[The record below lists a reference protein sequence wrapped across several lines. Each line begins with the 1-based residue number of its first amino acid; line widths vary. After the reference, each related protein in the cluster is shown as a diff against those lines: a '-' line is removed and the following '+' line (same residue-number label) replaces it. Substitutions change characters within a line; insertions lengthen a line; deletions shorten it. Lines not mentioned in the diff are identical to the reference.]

1 MRALTFAW
9 SFRMVMLLI
18 RAGSILINP
27 PIFEEGIRIMTVRN
41 RPPSRRSIGAM
52 FGKIALGTLGLAVML
67 ITGAWLSTRFLVTQE
82 VPLAETTARGQQT
95 SFFEYVVAA
104 EPGHVRVSGTTTLP
118 NGVIL
123 VGTLDRIGSGPIE
136 VKEALVM
143 NRLFALEF
151 GPELSVQYYLHG
163 PQDALQ
169 AGVYRL
175 SVEFDPAQ
183 QSPFAQE
190 SLLRWS
196 QTISS
201 PMPGGS
207 AREIDPA
214 LIRVSRTFAIG
225 TLDERQGVQ
234 MQEQEYRQ
242 TITQHLRETLG
253 ALSNLW
259 HLLRAHYQQE
269 RLKGGAQTDQHRDE
283 WQVWHTQWRNDLKAI
298 AEKGRLDDVVSP
310 ASPLLSARDTLMG
323 GYRQLAILG
332 DLYLE
337 VLTNERPVS
346 DRDLQHTEQA
356 VQHAFADASSQL
368 GQPEKVPPLA
378 KTDDVKPSIV
388 VTAALANLRSG
399 PGMNHAVIGQVR
411 KDVVLDLLGEQG
423 EWFQVQ
429 LSGNH
434 TGWVHR
440 NVASKHAQADGTA
453 GELKRMDTKSVA
465 SEGTPTLHLEP
476 INLLA
481 TSIEY
486 IPPPTAD
493 EVKIYGE
500 LETQLRDLQV
510 RSSDERKAS
519 EHGILQRASEK
530 FGISPAQVWNTYLKV
545 QGWEIKQ

>member
-1 MRALTFAW
+1 
-9 SFRMVMLLI
+9 
-18 RAGSILINP
+18 
-27 PIFEEGIRIMTVRN
+27 
-41 RPPSRRSIGAM
+41 M
-52 FGKIALGTLGLAVML
+52 FGKIAVGTLGLAVML
-67 ITGAWLSTRFLVTQE
+67 TAGAWLSTRFLVTRE
-82 VPLAETTARGQQT
+82 VPLPETTAQGQQT
-95 SFFEYVVAA
+95 SFFEYAVAA
-104 EPGHVRVSGTTTLP
+104 EPDHVRVSGTATFP

-143 NRLFALEF
+143 NHLFVLEF
-151 GPELSVQYYLHG
+151 GPELSVQYYLRS
-163 PQDALQ
+163 PQDVLQ
-169 AGVYRL
+169 AGVYRI

-196 QTISS
+196 QSRSS

-207 AREIDPA
+207 VREIDSA

-225 TLDERQGVQ
+225 TLEEQRRAQ

-242 TITQHLRETLG
+242 ATTQHLRETQG
-253 ALSNLW
+253 ALSSLW

-269 RLKGGAQTDQHRDE
+269 RLKGGAQTDQQGDE
-283 WQVWHTQWRNDLKAI
+283 WRTWNTQWRNDLKAI
-298 AEKGRLDDVVSP
+298 AEQGRLDDVVSP
-310 ASPLLSARDTLMG
+310 ASALLSTREALIS
-323 GYRQLAILG
+323 GYKQLAMLS

-337 VLTNERPVS
+337 VLTNERSVT
-346 DRDLQHTEQA
+346 DRDLQRAEQA
-356 VQHAFADASSQL
+356 VQHAFADASAQL
-368 GQPEKVPPLA
+368 GQPEKVPPLV
-378 KTDDVKPSIV
+378 KRDDVKPSVI
-388 VTAALANLRSG
+388 VTAPLANLRSG
-399 PGMNHAVIGQVR
+399 PGMNHTAISQVR

-429 LSGNH
+429 LSENH
-434 TGWVHR
+434 TGWVHK
-440 NVASKHAQADGTA
+440 NVASKRPQADGAT
-453 GELKRMDTKSVA
+453 GELKRMDAKTVI
-465 SEGTPTLHLEP
+465 SEQTPALHLEP

-486 IPPPTAD
+486 IPPPTSD

-500 LETQLRDLQV
+500 LEVQLRDLQV
-510 RSSDERKAS
+510 RSVDERKTS
-519 EHGILQRASEK
+519 EHRILQRASEK

>member
-1 MRALTFAW
+1 
-9 SFRMVMLLI
+9 
-18 RAGSILINP
+18 
-27 PIFEEGIRIMTVRN
+27 
-41 RPPSRRSIGAM
+41 M
-52 FGKIALGTLGLAVML
+52 FGKMALGTLGLAVML
-67 ITGAWLSTRFLVTQE
+67 TAGAWLSTRLLVTQE
-82 VPLAETTARGQQT
+82 APLPETTAQTQET

-104 EPGHVRVSGTTTLP
+104 EHGHIRVSGTTTLP

-151 GPELSVQYYLHG
+151 GPRLSVQYYLHG

-196 QTISS
+196 QARSS

-225 TLDERQGVQ
+225 TPDEQQRVQ
-234 MQEQEYRQ
+234 TQEQEYRQ

-253 ALSNLW
+253 ELSNLW
-259 HLLRAHYQQE
+259 HLLHAHYQQE
-269 RLKGGAQTDQHRDE
+269 RLKRGTQTGQLADE
-283 WQVWHTQWRNDLKAI
+283 WQTWHTQWQNDLKAI

-310 ASPLLSARDTLMG
+310 ASPLLAARDALMG
-323 GYRQLAILG
+323 GYRQLAVLS
-332 DLYLE
+332 DLYLG
-337 VLTNERPVS
+337 VLTNERSVT
-346 DRDLQHTEQA
+346 DQDLQHAEQA
-356 VQHAFADASSQL
+356 VRHAFADAGSQL
-368 GQPEKVPPLA
+368 GQPETVPRQA
-378 KTDDVKPSIV
+378 KRDAVKPSIV

-399 PGMNHAVIGQVR
+399 PGMNHAAIGQVK
-411 KDVVLDLLGEQG
+411 KDVALDLVGEQG

-440 NVASKHAQADGTA
+440 NVASKHPQADGTT
-453 GELKRMDTKSVA
+453 GEPKRTDAKPVA
-465 SEGTPTLHLEP
+465 SEQTPVLHLEP

-486 IPPPTAD
+486 IPPPTPD
-493 EVKIYGE
+493 EIKIYRE
-500 LETQLRDLQV
+500 LETQLRDLQA
-510 RSSDERKAS
+510 RSIDERKTS
-519 EHGILQRASEK
+519 GHGILQQASQK
-530 FGISPAQVWNTYLKV
+530 LGISPAQVWNTYLKV

>member
-1 MRALTFAW
+1 
-9 SFRMVMLLI
+9 MV
-18 RAGSILINP
+18 
-27 PIFEEGIRIMTVRN
+27 
-41 RPPSRRSIGAM
+41 
-52 FGKIALGTLGLAVML
+52 GKIALGTLGLAVML
-67 ITGAWLSTRFLVTQE
+67 TAGAWLSTRFLVTQE
-82 VPLAETTARGQQT
+82 VSLPETTAQKET

-104 EPGHVRVSGTTTLP
+104 EPGHIRISGTTTFP

-123 VGTLDRIGSGPIE
+123 VGTLNRVGSGPIE

-151 GPELSVQYYLHG
+151 GPGLSVQYYLHG

-169 AGVYRL
+169 AGVYRV

-183 QSPFAQE
+183 QSPFALE

-196 QTISS
+196 QARSS

-207 AREIDPA
+207 PREIDPA

-225 TLDERQGVQ
+225 TLDEQHRVQ

-242 TITQHLRETLG
+242 TIAQHLRETLG
-253 ALSNLW
+253 ALSDHW

-269 RLKGGAQTDQHRDE
+269 RLKGGGQTDQQEDE
-283 WQVWHTQWRNDLKAI
+283 RQTWHVQWRNDLKAI

-310 ASPLLSARDTLMG
+310 ASPLLSVRDTLMV
-323 GYRQLAILG
+323 GYKQLAMLSE
-332 DLYLE
+332 LYLE
-337 VLTNERPVS
+337 VLTNERSVN
-346 DRDLQHTEQA
+346 DRELQHAEQG
-356 VQHAFADASSQL
+356 VRHAFADASIQL
-368 GQPEKVPPLA
+368 GQPEKLPPPA
-378 KTDDVKPSIV
+378 KRDDVKPNIV
-388 VTAALANLRSG
+388 ITAALANLRSG
-399 PGMNHAVIGQVR
+399 PGMNHATIGQVR

-440 NVASKHAQADGTA
+440 NVASKQTQAAGTT
-453 GELKRMDTKSVA
+453 GELKRTDAKPVA
-465 SEGTPTLHLEP
+465 SERTPALHLEP

-486 IPPPTAD
+486 IPPPTSD

-500 LETQLRDLQV
+500 LEAQLRDLQV
-510 RSSDERKAS
+510 RSADERKTS

-530 FGISPAQVWNTYLKV
+530 FSISPAQVWNTYLKV